1 MSTSS
6 YDETVSGIT
15 CDLQGNVTN
24 FGIGASK
31 IFGWTSDEVVGK
43 QNVAIFHTPE
53 NISTLVPELLKIAAE
68 TGEWSDKITL
78 VRKNGERFEGLLTV
92 RPLRE
97 NNEMIGFIGVTKE
110 A

>member
-1 MSTSS
+1 MSNSS
-6 YDETVSGIT
+6 SDETVSGIT

-78 VRKNGERFEGLLTV
+78 VR
-92 RPLRE
+92 
-97 NNEMIGFIGVTKE
+97 
-110 A
+110 

>member
-6 YDETVSGIT
+6 NDETVSGIT

-78 VRKNGERFEGLLTV
+78 VRKNDGNGSELT
-92 RPLRE
+92 
-97 NNEMIGFIGVTKE
+97 KH
-110 A
+110 

>member
-6 YDETVSGIT
+6 NDETVSGIT

-68 TGEWSDKITL
+68 TGAWSHKITL
-78 VRKNGERFEGLLTV
+78 DRKTGERFEGLLTV